1 MVHDFVNIQ
10 IQKPIVLKNMLSPAL
25 SPQNKANEETLQ
37 KLETI
42 HDMKSSYLLSTL
54 NQSTA
59 QNAVKKDD
67 ESPVQ
72 QFELSKNLKVDFS
85 FMKSIA
91 KISEGDLTNELTS
104 VRNSVT
110 LNEHSARNEN
120 KRSPRR
126 TAFSKL
132 SKTKEVPEAV
142 VST

>member
-10 IQKPIVLKNMLSPAL
+10 IQKPIVLKNALSPAF

-37 KLETI
+37 KLET
-42 HDMKSSYLLSTL
+42 MKSSTL

-59 QNAVKKDD
+59 RNAVKKDD
-67 ESPVQ
+67 ESPSQ
-72 QFELSKNLKVDFS
+72 QFELSKNLKVYFS

-91 KISEGDLTNELTS
+91 KISEGDLSNEL
-104 VRNSVT
+104 RNSIQLDT

-120 KRSPRR
+120 KRSPNDQRR